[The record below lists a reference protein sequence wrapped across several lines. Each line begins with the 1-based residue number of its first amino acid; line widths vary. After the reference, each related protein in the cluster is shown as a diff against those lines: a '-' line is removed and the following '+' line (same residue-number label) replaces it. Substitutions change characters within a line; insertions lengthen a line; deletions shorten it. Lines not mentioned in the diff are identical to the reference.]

1 MSRKTRLFFGWFH
14 GGFHGILG
22 PNCCQ
27 PALIV
32 KAQYKGGRTASHKR
46 QLKEVS
52 GMAQLTYTLKLIS
65 SENIT
70 PFVKH
75 FAFAREDGVVPR
87 YQPGQFITLHIPAA
101 DGKKIHRSYSVAN
114 APSEENRIELS
125 AAYVEGGIA
134 STLLFNL
141 QPGETVTAIGPHG
154 LFVLKEEKPKRYIL
168 IATGTGV
175 TPYRSMLS
183 TLAKRLRDPAE
194 SLAVHLILGVRTRE
208 EALFK
213 NEFLAFAEK
222 FPQFRFQVVYSREK
236 SEVLDSSFESTGYV
250 QNQLQYLNL
259 DSVQDIVYLCGNPGM
274 IDATFAQLIDQYG
287 FDRKMVRRE
296 KYAFAH

>member
-1 MSRKTRLFFGWFH
+1 
-14 GGFHGILG
+14 
-22 PNCCQ
+22 
-27 PALIV
+27 
-32 KAQYKGGRTASHKR
+32 
-46 QLKEVS
+46 
-52 GMAQLTYTLKLIS
+52 MAQLTYTLKLIS
-65 SENIT
+65 AEKIT

-75 FAFAREDGVVPR
+75 FVFSREDGTVPR
-87 YQPGQFITLHIPAA
+87 YQPGQFITLHIPVA
-101 DGKKIHRSYSVAN
+101 DGKKVHRSYSVAN
-114 APSEENRIELS
+114 APSEENRLELS

-183 TLAKRLRDPAE
+183 TLAQRLSNKEEPL
-194 SLAVHLILGVRTRE
+194 SVHLILGVRTRE

-213 NEFLAFAEK
+213 DEFLAFAEK
-222 FPQFRFQVVYSREK
+222 FPNFHFHVAYSREK
-236 SEVLDSSFESTGYV
+236 DESLDATFESTGYV
-250 QNQLQYLNL
+250 QDQLQSLALNP
-259 DSVQDIVYLCGNPGM
+259 QEDIVYLCGNPGM
-274 IDATFAQLIDQYG
+274 IDTTFTQLTEQYG